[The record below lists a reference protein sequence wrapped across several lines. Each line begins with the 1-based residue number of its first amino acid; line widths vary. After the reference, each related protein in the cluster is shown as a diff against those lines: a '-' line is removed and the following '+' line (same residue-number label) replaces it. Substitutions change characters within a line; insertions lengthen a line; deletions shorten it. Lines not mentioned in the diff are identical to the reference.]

1 MYKVFF
7 NDSFL
12 IISDKIEIL
21 KQENLLLDPIYDFKQ
36 IENWLIEAE
45 NPDNVLN
52 KIYINPNI
60 DESWIQFNRLFRNI
74 QAAGGIVKNKA
85 NKILLIY
92 RRGKWDLPKGKFK
105 EAETPENAA
114 IREVQEETGLSKVEI
129 ENELTTS
136 YHIYRFKNELML
148 KETFWYSMINKGSDF
163 LKPEHEEDIEKAV
176 WFSKQE
182 INSVINNMFGTIKDV
197 ISLL

>member
-52 KIYINPNI
+52 KIY
-60 DESWIQFNRLFRNI
+60 
-74 QAAGGIVKNKA
+74 
-85 NKILLIY
+85 
-92 RRGKWDLPKGKFK
+92 
-105 EAETPENAA
+105 
-114 IREVQEETGLSKVEI
+114 
-129 ENELTTS
+129 
-136 YHIYRFKNELML
+136 
-148 KETFWYSMINKGSDF
+148 
-163 LKPEHEEDIEKAV
+163 
-176 WFSKQE
+176 
-182 INSVINNMFGTIKDV
+182 
-197 ISLL
+197 